1 MQMTVLQDT
10 VAPYREVKISWLS
23 TTLGMEAEQC
33 EALLVRLILSN
44 KLDATIDQHA
54 GFLVMNAGAD
64 VDPAQLKYK
73 EISRWADALANSM
86 AKVCAKAKAS
96 SKHESGHGGGLG
108 RHFGGM
114 GGGAMMGRG
123 TGGALSGGG
132 GARGRRERGAGR
144 RGR

>member
-10 VAPYREVKISWLS
+10 VAPYNEVKISWLS

-44 KLDATIDQHA
+44 ELDATIDQHA
-54 GFLVMNAGAD
+54 GFLVMNAGAG

-73 EISRWADALANSM
+73 EISRWADAIANSM
-86 AKVCAKAKAS
+86 AKVSAKAKS
-96 SKHESGHGGGLG
+96 SGKHESGHGGAMG

-114 GGGAMMGRG
+114 GGGDM
-123 TGGALSGGG
+123 GGG
-132 GARGRRERGAGR
+132 IVDAMVGGGMRGRREHGHGR